1 VPVVGFSSAARI
13 RRIVD
18 FPHPDGPISAVNEPR
33 GRSIEMSSSALT
45 VPFLV
50 VKVLPTWLRTM
61 PVTR

>member
-1 VPVVGFSSAARI
+1 M

-33 GRSIEMSSSALT
+33 GRSIEMSSSAAT

-50 VKVLPTWLRTM
+50 LKTLPTWLRLM
-61 PVTR
+61 PVMR